1 MRRNE
6 QATGSFFFFF
16 YKCEMG
22 CLFRE
27 AKRAEQVS
35 MRCNE
40 QATGSFFSFSFTT
53 A

>member
-16 YKCEMG
+16 YKCVAG
-22 CLFRE
+22 FSLCE

-35 MRCNE
+35 MRRNE
-40 QATGSFFSFSFTT
+40 QVTGSFSFSYTK